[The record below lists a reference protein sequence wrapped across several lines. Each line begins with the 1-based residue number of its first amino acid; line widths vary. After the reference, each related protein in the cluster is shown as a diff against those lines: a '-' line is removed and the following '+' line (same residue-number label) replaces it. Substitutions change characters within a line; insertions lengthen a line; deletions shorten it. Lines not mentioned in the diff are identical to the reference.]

1 MRVLLILL
9 TALRV
14 ARLATLRAARFTV
27 PLAASFA
34 ALLSSSLALAQ
45 DWPNR
50 PIKIIVP
57 YTPGTG
63 QDTIARAI
71 APKLTEKFGQAVVI
85 ENRPGASGNI
95 GMEAVAKA
103 PPDGYTLLMTASTIV
118 LNPLLYKNLGW
129 DPFRDFA
136 PVANLTIGYLALVVG
151 NNVKA
156 NNVRE
161 FVALLKAQ
169 PGKLA
174 YSSTG
179 IGTPQHLSGEL
190 FKVATGTYMLHV
202 PYRGSAGAITG
213 LIGGDVEAMFM
224 PVHSA
229 LPQAKQGRLKVLG
242 VVNGK
247 RVAVAPEVPTLQEA
261 GGPNL
266 EASVWYP
273 MYAPAR
279 TPPEVVS
286 RLSAVID
293 DILKQKDVVEN
304 LDKQGLTVFYQNSLE
319 LLALMRKES
328 VRWAAVVKEKN
339 LKGE

>member
-1 MRVLLILL
+1 MRPVFSF
-9 TALRV
+9 R
-14 ARLATLRAARFTV
+14 ATLCV
-27 PLAASFA
+27 ASFA
-34 ALLSSSLALAQ
+34 ALFASTSALAQ
-45 DWPNR
+45 EWPNR
-50 PIKIIVP
+50 PLKIIVP

-63 QDTIARAI
+63 QDTIARTI
-71 APKLTEKFGQAVVI
+71 APKLTEKFGQPVVV

-103 PPDGYTLLMTASTIV
+103 PPDGYTLLMTASTII
-118 LNPLLYKNLGW
+118 LNPLLYKDLGW
-129 DPFRDFA
+129 DPFRDFV
-136 PVANLTIGYLALVVG
+136 PVANLTTGYLALVVG

-156 NNVRE
+156 NNVKD

-169 PGKLA
+169 PGKLS

-190 FKVATGTYMLHV
+190 FKIATGTYMLHV

-229 LPQAKQGRLKVLG
+229 LPQARQGRLKVLG
-242 VVNGK
+242 VVSDK
-247 RVAVAPEVPTLQEA
+247 RVAVAPDVPTLKEA

-273 MYAPAR
+273 LYAPAR
-279 TPPEVVS
+279 TPAEIVS
-286 RLSAVID
+286 KLSAAIG
-293 DILKQKDVVEN
+293 DILKQKDVIEN
-304 LDKQGLTVFYQNSLE
+304 LDKQGLTIFYQNSLE
-319 LLALMRKES
+319 LSGLMRRES